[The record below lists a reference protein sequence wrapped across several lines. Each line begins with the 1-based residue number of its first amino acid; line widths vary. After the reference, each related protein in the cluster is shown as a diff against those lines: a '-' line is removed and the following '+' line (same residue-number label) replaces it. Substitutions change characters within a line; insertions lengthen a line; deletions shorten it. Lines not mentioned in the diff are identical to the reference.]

1 MLTSLRIKN
10 FTIVAEL
17 ELDFS
22 EGMSV
27 FTGETGA
34 GKSIMIDALIL
45 ALGDRADASVIRP
58 GAETCDIQACFS
70 CDPNSESARWL
81 AQHDLPVE
89 DASIFMRRVVTRE
102 GRSKAYINGVVFPLQ
117 KVKELGVTLVHI
129 HGQHEHQTLFN
140 AATHREQLDYFAQHG
155 DLRRQLA
162 AQYQQCQTLQAQL
175 ADLATHA
182 QQDNSELLDDLKTWQ
197 AAQPFEGEIE
207 ALHQEHQLL
216 HHGEEYGLQTQTMLH
231 LLQAEEDPTIQ
242 HSLHLILQMLGK
254 LPQENPQV
262 QAAQGLL
269 EQAQILCQEAYDEL
283 DIFGQALALDP
294 QRLQTVETR
303 MSTLHHL
310 ARKWKIAVQQLPAYG
325 QSLEEALQARQQT
338 EERKKQLEEAYI
350 AAQQSYQTLAL
361 QLRASRMDYAQ
372 HLTTQITTNIQQLG
386 MPHGFIEL
394 VFSPL
399 ATMHVHGMDKIE
411 YRVSTNPGMPA
422 DLLTKI
428 ASGGELSRISLA
440 IQLIAAQQGGTPT
453 LFFDEVDVGIGGV
466 TAAMVGRLLRQLG
479 QRLQVFC
486 VTHQP
491 QVAASAHQHFLVKKY
506 TDHNQTF
513 SQITAL
519 HSPAEKVEELAR
531 MLGGLSI
538 TPQTRSHAQELLVS
552 LTSEIHA
559 QRFPR

>member
-17 ELDFS
+17 ELDFT

-58 GAETCDIQACFS
+58 GAEVCDIQACFS
-70 CDPNSESARWL
+70 CDSESESSRWM
-81 AQHDLPVE
+81 AEHDLPLE

-102 GRSKAYINGVVFPLQ
+102 GRSKAYINGVAFPLQ

-140 AATHREQLDYFAQHG
+140 AATHRDQLDYFAQHG
-155 DLRRQLA
+155 ELRRQLA

-175 ADLATHA
+175 AELATHV

-231 LLQAEEDPTIQ
+231 LLQDEEDPTIQ
-242 HSLHLILQMLGK
+242 HNLHLILQTLGR
-254 LPQENPQV
+254 LPQENRQV
-262 QAAQGLL
+262 QAAQTLL
-269 EQAQILCQEAYDEL
+269 EQAQILCHEAYDEL
-283 DIFGQALALDP
+283 ETFGQALALDP

-310 ARKWKIAVQQLPAYG
+310 ARKWKITVQQLPAYG

-338 EERKKQLEEAYI
+338 EERKEQLAEAYA
-350 AAQQSYQTLAL
+350 AAQQAYQTLAL

-372 HLTTQITTNIQQLG
+372 HLAKQITTNIQQLG

-394 VFSPL
+394 AFSPL

-440 IQLIAAQQGGTPT
+440 IQLIAAQQGSTPT

-506 TDHNQTF
+506 TDHHQTF

-552 LTSEIHA
+552 LTSES
-559 QRFPR
+559 